1 MSNSQKILNEIIE
14 ISKADIT
21 DLIIDE
27 MKFGEILDNIHNQK
41 KSTSL
46 KLDTPKPCNMNN
58 SAIKCEALVSCSSQA
73 K

>member
-41 KSTSL
+41 KVL
-46 KLDTPKPCNMNN
+46 H
-58 SAIKCEALVSCSSQA
+58 
-73 K
+73 